1 MSRAAKRFVAL
12 LIWAGIGVLIGMQL
26 GGGHTPANELN
37 GRVQEQ
43 EPITEDVVSTG
54 WGGNARL
61 PQSVEGY
68 DDTQAEAVETKPKF
82 EPAPRDI
89 LLPDRPKPPAD
100 VLADKTAGL
109 LQELSDQGIRW
120 VVSMFGSII
129 E

>member
-26 GGGHTPANELN
+26 GGGQTPATEVI
-37 GRVQEQ
+37 GRAQEQ
-43 EPITEDVVSTG
+43 ERVSEDMVAAG

-61 PQSVEGY
+61 PEPVEEG
-68 DDTQAEAVETKPKF
+68 DDAEAEVAETKPKF

>member
-1 MSRAAKRFVAL
+1 MTRAAKRFVAL

-26 GGGHTPANELN
+26 GGGDAPANDLS
-37 GRVQEQ
+37 GSVQKQ
-43 EPITEDVVSTG
+43 DQIKEDRATTG
-54 WGGNARL
+54 WGGNVRL
-61 PQSVEGY
+61 PQSVDNY
-68 DDTQAEAVETKPKF
+68 DEVGANAAEQQPKF

-120 VVSMFGSII
+120 VVTMFGSII